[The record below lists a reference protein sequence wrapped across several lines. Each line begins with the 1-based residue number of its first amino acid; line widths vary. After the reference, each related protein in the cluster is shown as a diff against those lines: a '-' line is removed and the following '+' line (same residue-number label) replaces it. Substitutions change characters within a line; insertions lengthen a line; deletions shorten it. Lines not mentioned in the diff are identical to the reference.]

1 MAAAARR
8 RQEIASRFDLELSS
22 SDSDSEECRG
32 EGIKEKEK
40 GEGGGKCAADHAVPA
55 CALLAAKPA
64 DHPSV
69 LSCLPQKLLSSLMP
83 FQKEGVEFVVS
94 KDGRACIADEMGLGK
109 TLQAIAVA
117 SFYRQDWPCLV
128 VMPASMRWTW
138 ALELEKWL
146 DELRPGDVKVVR
158 NMEDTDDIEAAK
170 FVLCTYDLLAR
181 SAVLQKGLHAVN
193 FGVCI
198 VDESH
203 YCKNKDTKRTAAVQ
217 SLGVKIKRCLLL
229 SGTPALNRPVELYPQ
244 IAMLKSA
251 LLGSFTAFTKRHCDA
266 HRGKFGWEYRGA
278 TNLEELSDKLKQ
290 VMVRRLKND
299 VLDDLPSKR
308 RQHVPLELD
317 PRALKDLQT
326 NLKALEGASE
336 KFEIAVLWS
345 KLAMQTAEA
354 KKGAAAEYVK
364 DLVEGGTKL
373 LVFAHFL
380 SVLDHL
386 EQALTQ
392 SKVSFIRID
401 GSVTASD
408 RQAAVTRFQSDD
420 TVRVAILSLRAAGQG
435 LTLTAAATV
444 VFAELDVTPGLLLQ
458 AEDRVHRIGQTS
470 AVNIHYLVGR
480 GTLDERVWRM
490 IERKLSVLGNTLN
503 GKKDKLGAH
512 VCDVVLGAYVE
523 GEGQD
528 GSANP
533 AAQTVASALMPAT
546 PRVCGTASIRSFFG
560 SNTGGSARKT
570 PRATASASAD
580 NQGGIIQLTPS
591 ISSAETVVAAGVGG
605 AGSAGSKAKGGSNE
619 LERVRLH
626 LEREELASLR
636 GGERGGKGG
645 RAWSGGGGK
654 ARERGGGRGGGG
666 GSAGGGSAFGQKG
679 RVYYIGDSDDSQD
692 QEDPVTVRDVNVCL
706 LREAAGGCQISGGH
720 SGRVHEVLV
729 IEDSQDAANVVLPVC
744 QGQTSEEDRGPGAGV
759 GGQDVGGG
767 APHLEEW
774 ECGTCTLHNVQNATN
789 ACNAPR
795 CDACGA
801 RRTGAAPAGG
811 KGAAADSA
819 APEPVF
825 RAGGASCAAEG
836 GQGVGESGV
845 GRGRQWL
852 RRWGFRVSSN
862 TERVYVYARKMT
874 EGGECE
880 GKGGAGGEERDLQAA
895 SFLGSVLYLDLLD
908 GGAPEWLGQQRD
920 GATEATGACRG
931 EASIGDG
938 VIVKSINSAEERMEV
953 EEAVRMFVKEWG
965 QLRAVERAKL
975 SDASARRLLRL
986 PLAGS
991 ISALSRSSAVAA
1003 AGEQGCKERYV
1014 SKLPFEQAHLCG
1026 WCGAPGRD
1034 DSRFCSAKCSEAF
1047 GICAS
1052 SKVIR
1057 VQLYELEKGVCQLCR
1072 LDAVGVTPSL
1082 PAPSLPPPLAC
1093 ACADT
1098 REHGSTRSSSTSR
1111 RCQKVRNVCRL

>member
-1 MAAAARR
+1 
-8 RQEIASRFDLELSS
+8 
-22 SDSDSEECRG
+22 
-32 EGIKEKEK
+32 
-40 GEGGGKCAADHAVPA
+40 
-55 CALLAAKPA
+55 
-64 DHPSV
+64 
-69 LSCLPQKLLSSLMP
+69 MP
-83 FQKEGVEFVVS
+83 FQKEGVEFVVG

-158 NMEDTDDIEAAK
+158 NMEDTDDIDAAK

-217 SLGVKIKRCLLL
+217 SLGVKIKRCVLL

-244 IAMLKSA
+244 IAMLKPA

-278 TNLEELSDKLKQ
+278 TNLEELSDKLRQ

-308 RQHVPLELD
+308 RQYVPLELD
-317 PRALKDLQT
+317 PRALKDLQA

-401 GSVTASD
+401 GSVSASD

-503 GKKDKLGAH
+503 GKKEQFGAQ

-523 GEGQD
+523 GEGHD
-528 GSANP
+528 GTANP
-533 AAQTVASALMPAT
+533 APQTVASALMPAL
-546 PRVCGTASIRSFFG
+546 PRACGTVSIRSFFG
-560 SNTGGSARKT
+560 SNTGGSAHKT
-570 PRATASASAD
+570 PRDTASSSAD
-580 NQGGIIQLTPS
+580 SQGGIIHFSPS
-591 ISSAETVVAAGVGG
+591 QSIPMTQVSSAETVVVAGVGG
-605 AGSAGSKAKGGSNE
+605 AGSAGSKAKGGSNA
-619 LERVRLH
+619 LERVRLQD
-626 LEREELASLR
+626 EELASLR
-636 GGERGGKGG
+636 GGERGVKGG
-645 RAWSGGGGK
+645 RGWSGGGGK
-654 ARERGGGRGGGG
+654 ARERCGVGGGGG
-666 GSAGGGSAFGQKG
+666 GSAGGGSAVGQKG

-692 QEDPVTVRDVNVCL
+692 QEDPEAVGDVNVCL
-706 LREAAGGCQISGGH
+706 HREAAGGCQISGGH
-720 SGRVHEVLV
+720 SCEVLV
-729 IEDSQDAANVVLPVC
+729 IEDSQDAAVC
-744 QGQTSEEDRGPGAGV
+744 QGQVSGE
-759 GGQDVGGG
+759 
-767 APHLEEW
+767 
-774 ECGTCTLHNVQNATN
+774 ECGTCTLRNAQTATN
-789 ACNAPR
+789 ACTAPS
-795 CDACGA
+795 CGACGA
-801 RRTGAAPAGG
+801 RRSGAAPAGG
-811 KGAAADSA
+811 EGAAADSA

-825 RAGGASCAAEG
+825 RPGAAGRGSGGAGCAAEG
-836 GQGVGESGV
+836 GQGVGGGGV

-852 RRWGFRVSSN
+852 RRWGFRVSTN
-862 TERVYVYARKMT
+862 TERVYVYARKVT
-874 EGGECE
+874 EGGEGE
-880 GKGGAGGEERDLQAA
+880 GKGAAGGEERDLQTA

-920 GATEATGACRG
+920 RATEATGASRG
-931 EASIGDG
+931 EASTGDG
-938 VIVKSINSAEERMEV
+938 VIVKHIDPAEERMEV
-953 EEAVRMFVKEWG
+953 EESVRMFVKEWG

-986 PLAGS
+986 PLTS
-991 ISALSRSSAVAA
+991 SLSALSRSSAAAA
-1003 AGEQGCKERYV
+1003 AGEQVCTERYV
-1014 SKLPFEQAHLCG
+1014 SKLPFAEQAHLCG

-1047 GICAS
+1047 GVCAS
-1052 SKVIR
+1052 SKAIR
-1057 VQLYELEKGVCQLCR
+1057 AQLYELEKGVCQLCR
-1072 LDAVGVTPSL
+1072 LDAVGATPS
-1082 PAPSLPPPLAC
+1082 PPPLIAPVLTRGHTAARALQAHQGAAKRC
-1093 ACADT
+1093 A
-1098 REHGSTRSSSTSR
+1098 TSAGYDAGR
-1111 RCQKVRNVCRL
+1111 RIYRRPHRCHPQGTP